1 MVTLDPLPGSFA
13 ELAQIRSRTAAAK
26 APDAGAR
33 APAPATGARLP
44 CLNSNNSI
52 QNILTGGQRR
62 TAFALSENVKLMAE
76 SHGLERLLFNTLTFR
91 DHVLDIKEAQR
102 RFNSLRSN
110 VLAERYR
117 DFITVVERQKSGRL
131 HFHLLA
137 ATEHDMRTGFDF
149 DAAARGDYRSA
160 CAELRAEWAFWRKT
174 APEFGFGRT
183 EQLPVKST
191 SDGIAKYVGKYIAK
205 HIDQRRQDDK
215 GARLVRYS
223 EGARAVSTRFAW
235 ANGRGRVW
243 RQKLSQFATRHHV
256 WSIEMMN
263 ERFGPHWA
271 FKLSE
276 LIAAEVIS

>member
-26 APDAGAR
+26 VPDAAR
-33 APAPATGARLP
+33 SAAPAPGVRLP
-44 CLNSNNSI
+44 CLNRNNS
-52 QNILTGGQRR
+52 NETILTGAQRR
-62 TAFALSENVKLMAE
+62 TAFALAFNVESMAKK
-76 SHGLERLLFNTLTFR
+76 HGIECLLFNTLTFR
-91 DHVLDIKEAQR
+91 DHITDIREAQR
-102 RFNSLRSN
+102 RFNSLRTG
-110 VLAERYR
+110 VLKRRYL
-117 DFITVVERQKSGRL
+117 DFIVVVERQKSGRI
-131 HFHLLA
+131 HYHILA
-137 ATEHDMRTGFDF
+137 ATAHDMRTGFSF
-149 DAAARGDYRSA
+149 EAAAAGDYRSA
-160 CAELRAEWAFWRKT
+160 CAALRAEWAFWRTT
-174 APEFGFGRT
+174 AKDYGFGRT
-183 EQLPVKST
+183 EQMPVKST
-191 SDGIAKYVGKYIAK
+191 VEGISKYVGKYIQK
-205 HIDQRRQDDK
+205 HIDKRREDDK

-223 EGARAVSTRFAW
+223 DGARAVSTRFAW